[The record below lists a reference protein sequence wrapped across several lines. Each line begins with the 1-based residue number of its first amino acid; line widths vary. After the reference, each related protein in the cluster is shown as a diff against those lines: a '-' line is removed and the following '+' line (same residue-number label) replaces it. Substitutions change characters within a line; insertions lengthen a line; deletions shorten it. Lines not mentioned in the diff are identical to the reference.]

1 MSLSVKNFSK
11 TVKKEIFLSNSV
23 RSLTVFLSYRFI
35 HPFKCFELRSFKQSL
50 FSWYRLKNFHKNA
63 INALERCV

>member
-1 MSLSVKNFSK
+1 MAGSVILGFKCP
-11 TVKKEIFLSNSV
+11 
-23 RSLTVFLSYRFI
+23 LTVFLSYRFI